1 VKTKHLITLV
11 LFFLF
16 GCAKQ
21 ELLQM
26 SSQQQETAKKEIK
39 NVINQIFQNLDKLD
53 AEALF
58 QSYSDSPDFIL
69 FTTDGSMVDYQAAKN
84 HHTVWFKSL
93 SSLKVT
99 SEKDE
104 FRFLPGNIVIYTWT
118 GNFELKLKA
127 GGEPKI
133 NFGITFVFSNIDNR
147 WKVTYQHTS
156 VLK

>member
-1 VKTKHLITLV
+1 MKTKLLITLV
-11 LFFLF
+11 LFFF
-16 GCAKQ
+16 FSCAKQ

-26 SSQQQETAKKEIK
+26 SPQQQETEKKEIK
-39 NVINQIFQNLDKLD
+39 NVINQIFQNLEKLD

-69 FTTDGSMVDYQAAKN
+69 FTTDGLMMDYQAAKN
-84 HHTVWFKSL
+84 HHTAWFKSL
-93 SSLKVT
+93 LSLKVT
-99 SEKDE
+99 SEKDD
-104 FRFLPGNIVIYTWT
+104 FRFLTGNIVIYIWT

-133 NFGITFVFSNIDNR
+133 NFGITFVLSNIDNR